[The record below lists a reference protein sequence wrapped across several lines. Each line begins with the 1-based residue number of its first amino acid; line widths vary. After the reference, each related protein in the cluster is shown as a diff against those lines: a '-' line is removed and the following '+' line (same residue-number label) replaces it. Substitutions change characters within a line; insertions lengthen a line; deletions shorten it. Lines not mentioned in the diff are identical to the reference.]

1 MNKGFKIEGWLIES
15 WESGPLVNYQ
25 TILTNTVDSNLNFSI
40 IRTNSK
46 SPKITLKSSHIQFT
60 LYYFINFIL
69 LLELLQFK
77 NLYYSKLS
85 KFLLFG
91 MLTGRYKLNIGVQW
105 AIPFFFIHAGGW
117 TSFSRGVFD
126 PKISR
131 GFLMKMK
138 DFPGGYKKKK
148 FQGLITWK
156 NSRGYNCRSFQ
167 GH

>member
-69 LLELLQFK
+69 LLELL
-77 NLYYSKLS
+77 
-85 KFLLFG
+85 
-91 MLTGRYKLNIGVQW
+91 
-105 AIPFFFIHAGGW
+105 
-117 TSFSRGVFD
+117 
-126 PKISR
+126 
-131 GFLMKMK
+131 
-138 DFPGGYKKKK
+138 
-148 FQGLITWK
+148 
-156 NSRGYNCRSFQ
+156 
-167 GH
+167 